1 MAAETKRGGALCKC
15 QGAKVFRKMVILC
28 LLCKR
33 LSSRVR
39 RTCTSFVKHLSVTV
53 ICANT
58 LFPAFFSTFFRCCC
72 YFHYVLS
79 FEDLSKEREGT
90 SSSALNQ
97 NILITLTSCSNLLL
111 CLLTAQKSLRN
122 IIDFVT
128 FYYVCRCCCNALG
141 KPTRTCLTIEP

>member
-1 MAAETKRGGALCKC
+1 MLYVNAKARKC
-15 QGAKVFRKMVILC
+15 LGKWLFYAYCAKG
-28 LLCKR
+28 
-33 LSSRVR
+33 SPPRVR

-58 LFPAFFSTFFRCCC
+58 LFPAFFSTVFRCCC

-111 CLLTAQKSLRN
+111 CLLTAQKSLWN